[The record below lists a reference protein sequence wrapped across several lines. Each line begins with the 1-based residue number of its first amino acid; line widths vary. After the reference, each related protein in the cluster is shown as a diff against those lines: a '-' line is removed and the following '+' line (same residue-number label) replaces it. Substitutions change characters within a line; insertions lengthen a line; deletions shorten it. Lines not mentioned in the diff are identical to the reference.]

1 MTSVVAELLGQYY
14 VIPWIM
20 WLGNM
25 PVAFLVLLYPGVASG
40 EGMVGSL
47 TRMAMNG
54 MGAEWGC
61 LTGRWGCD
69 VLVIKKRMT
78 LM

>member
-25 PVAFLVLLYPGVASG
+25 PVAFLVLPLPRGGLRRGHGGQPDSYGNEWDGCRVGLPDRALGV
-40 EGMVGSL
+40 
-47 TRMAMNG
+47 
-54 MGAEWGC
+54 
-61 LTGRWGCD
+61 
-69 VLVIKKRMT
+69 
-78 LM
+78 